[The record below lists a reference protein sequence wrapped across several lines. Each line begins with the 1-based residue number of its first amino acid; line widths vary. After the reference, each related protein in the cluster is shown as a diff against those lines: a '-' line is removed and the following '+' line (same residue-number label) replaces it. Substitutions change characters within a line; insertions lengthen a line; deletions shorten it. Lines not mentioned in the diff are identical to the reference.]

1 MFVSANRFETCGIS
15 LTKRKGFQRIFDG
28 NKVLYAFQVA
38 LKGMIVFFEENLF
51 LGNAFGDIFKA
62 IVAFAYFS

>member
-1 MFVSANRFETCGIS
+1 MFVSANRFETCGVS

-38 LKGMIVFFEENLF
+38 LEMHDGFCFRKL
-51 LGNAFGDIFKA
+51 IFRQC
-62 IVAFAYFS
+62 VW